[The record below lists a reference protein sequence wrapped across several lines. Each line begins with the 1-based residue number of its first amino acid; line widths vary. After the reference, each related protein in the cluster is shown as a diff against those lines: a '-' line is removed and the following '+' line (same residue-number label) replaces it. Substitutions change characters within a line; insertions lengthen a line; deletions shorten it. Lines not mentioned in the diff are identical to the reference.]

1 MIQSTNIQYRLNNE
15 SEGYKMV
22 SQQPDSMDMTD
33 ILDRDIEAI
42 VAMRMNAERK
52 VSGHQRIIERITSI
66 LGRPLAV
73 YVTLVAAL
81 VWMIV
86 NFFHHS
92 LGLPIFDAPP
102 FSGLQ
107 EIVGLCALLMTII
120 VLTTQ
125 NRQAKFTEQRRHLD
139 LQISLL
145 TERKVSKVIELLEDL
160 RRDLP
165 SVQNRLD
172 TEVEAMKEP
181 IDPHTALTAL
191 NQTLQEAAEEY
202 QLDIE

>member
-1 MIQSTNIQYRLNNE
+1 VVSKQSDITDL
-15 SEGYKMV
+15 
-22 SQQPDSMDMTD
+22 TD

-42 VAMRMNAERK
+42 VTLRMNAERK
-52 VSGHQRIIERITSI
+52 VSGHQRIIEKVTSI

-73 YVTLVAAL
+73 YITIGAAI
-81 VWMIV
+81 VWMSV
-86 NFFHHS
+86 NTFHRS
-92 LGLPIFDAPP
+92 LELPVFDAPP

-125 NRQAKFTEQRRHLD
+125 NRQAKFAEQRRHLD

-165 SVQNRLD
+165 SVHNRLD
-172 TEVEAMKEP
+172 TEAEAMQEP

-191 NQTLQEAAEEY
+191 NQTLQEADEEY
-202 QLDIE
+202 QFDIE